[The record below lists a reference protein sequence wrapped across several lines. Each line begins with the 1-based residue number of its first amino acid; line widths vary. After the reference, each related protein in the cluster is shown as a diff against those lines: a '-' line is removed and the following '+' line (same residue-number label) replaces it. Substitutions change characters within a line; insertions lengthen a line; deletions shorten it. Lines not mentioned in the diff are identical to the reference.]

1 MALGGGGGAAQSP
14 TDRAMAAFAAGIKDP
29 KELQAIA
36 GGMTPMSY
44 ENFRQG
50 KVLTDS
56 ALPDVA
62 KYGKEMTGL
71 AGGGLMLAGMKQ
83 LDAAKN
89 STASVPG
96 ITNRMAARYG
106 LDAAKEHGPDGLLD
120 TSVQDAASRVAA
132 NNQART
138 GLVNAMQGL
147 RFQGIQV

>member
-1 MALGGGGGAAQSP
+1 MGMGGGGGAAQSP
-14 TDRAMAAFAAGIKDP
+14 EDRARAAMAAGITDP
-29 KELQAIA
+29 KALQAIA

-50 KVLTDS
+50 KVLVNS
-56 ALPDVA
+56 ALPDVT
-62 KYGKEMTGL
+62 KYGREMSGL
-71 AGGGLMLAGMKQ
+71 ASGGLMVAGLKQ

-89 STASVPG
+89 STAQVPG

-106 LDAAKEHGPDGLLD
+106 LDASQEHGPGGNLD
-120 TSVQDAASRVAA
+120 TSVADTSARVAT

-138 GLVNAMQGL
+138 GLVGAMQGL